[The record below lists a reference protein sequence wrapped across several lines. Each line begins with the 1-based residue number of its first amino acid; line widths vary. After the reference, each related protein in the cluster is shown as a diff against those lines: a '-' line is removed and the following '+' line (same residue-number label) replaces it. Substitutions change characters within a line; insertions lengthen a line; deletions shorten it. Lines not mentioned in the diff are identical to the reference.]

1 MSNMLVDGGAIG
13 AAINFGDI
21 TSGGPVVDLAI
32 GWMLFDAEAPE
43 EFRRAIPHAD
53 GATRLRGAAWV
64 LRFALMYLTNPA
76 DNPRLN
82 SKGRR
87 LLPSVMSGELA

>member
-1 MSNMLVDGGAIG
+1 MLVNGGAIS
-13 AAINFGDI
+13 AAIDFGDI
-21 TSGGPVVDLAI
+21 TSVGSAVDLAI
-32 GWMLFDAEAPE
+32 GLMLFDAEALE
-43 EFRRAIPHAD
+43 EFRRALPHAD
-53 GATRLRGAAWV
+53 GATWSRGAAWA
-64 LRFALMYLTNPA
+64 LHFALMYLTNPA

>member
-1 MSNMLVDGGAIG
+1 MSNTLVDGGAIS
-13 AAINFGDI
+13 AAIDFGDM
-21 TSGGPVVDLAI
+21 TSDGPAVDLAI
-32 GWMLFDAEAPE
+32 GWMMFDAEALE

-53 GATRLRGAAWV
+53 GVTWLRGAAWV
-64 LRFALMYLTNPA
+64 LRFALMCLANPA

-82 SKGRR
+82 SKGWR